1 LSEKVFPMLGIT
13 SKALPAQMPD
23 PHINDITVDQLVR
36 HAGGWVH
43 TANSTWKGPV
53 SGFDPVFGLR
63 KIGAA
68 MQTGTR
74 PPTKMEIARYM
85 YGEPLQFV
93 PGAQDFGTTK
103 GASYSNFG
111 YVLLGLVVEAKSGQ
125 SYADYVRQAVLA
137 PIGVTDVFLAH
148 TLASQRLTNEVPYY
162 AMALGATVE
171 NPSASTLLPVTY
183 GGSFMTEDMDA
194 GGGLAATASAL
205 VKFINSFA
213 VWGLNGRTPSARTG
227 GMSGTSSEIVSRGDG
242 LDWAFVLNQ
251 RDQLTQPT
259 DPAVPDTTLLDTLA
273 QQLDALVTA
282 AGF

>member
-1 LSEKVFPMLGIT
+1 
-13 SKALPAQMPD
+13 
-23 PHINDITVDQLVR
+23 
-36 HAGGWVH
+36 
-43 TANSTWKGPV
+43 
-53 SGFDPVFGLR
+53 
-63 KIGAA
+63 
-68 MQTGTR
+68 
-74 PPTKMEIARYM
+74 
-85 YGEPLQFV
+85 
-93 PGAQDFGTTK
+93 
-103 GASYSNFG
+103 
-111 YVLLGLVVEAKSGQ
+111 
-125 SYADYVRQAVLA
+125 
-137 PIGVTDVFLAH
+137 VFLAH